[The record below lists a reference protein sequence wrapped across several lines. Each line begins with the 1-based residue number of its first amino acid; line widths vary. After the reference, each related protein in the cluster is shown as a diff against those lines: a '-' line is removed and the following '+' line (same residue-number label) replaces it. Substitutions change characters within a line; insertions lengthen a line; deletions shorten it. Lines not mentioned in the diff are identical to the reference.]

1 MLNPYVLIGIAIA
14 LAASFWTG
22 WETHGWKY
30 DSERVAALEADR
42 KAQAEAY
49 AGDVAAAAKRIADG
63 RKEDQKTETIIKTVT
78 EYVRED
84 SDYCGMR
91 LRAVRVFDAG
101 RTGEP
106 LPPAGGADSPIPISP
121 TS

>member
-1 MLNPYVLIGIAIA
+1 MFNPYVLIGFAVA
-14 LAASFWTG
+14 LAAAFWTG

-30 DSERVAALEADR
+30 DSDRVAALEADR

-63 RKEDQKTETIIKTVT
+63 RKEDRKTETIIKTVT

-91 LRAVRVFDAG
+91 ARSVRVFDAG

-106 LPPAGGADSPIPISP
+106 LPAAGGADSPRALAPPS
-121 TS
+121 